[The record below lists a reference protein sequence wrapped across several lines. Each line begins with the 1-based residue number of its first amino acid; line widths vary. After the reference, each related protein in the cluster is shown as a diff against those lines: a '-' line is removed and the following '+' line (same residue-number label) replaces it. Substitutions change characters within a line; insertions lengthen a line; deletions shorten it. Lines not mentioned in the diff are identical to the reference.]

1 VLSRIPLQLL
11 DRYRPLSPWE
21 SFYLRTRWRLCPF
34 ELVESHVPRRGR
46 VLDFGCGY
54 GMLSNFLAL
63 KGPDRRVCGIDLNKA
78 RIEVAQRSSQGHPE
92 VSFQLGDV
100 RDFQGIPF
108 DGVVMTDVLHH
119 IDEDNVRVLLRIIR
133 SCLSDD
139 GTLVVLD
146 VDRFPRGKF
155 FTTYLIDRLLNLT
168 RSLHYRSRDLLMLL
182 LARCGFR
189 VHQVVPADRDLPLS
203 DVIYL
208 CKKGKSEPLPAPSPT
223 PPTEGGEILVQKS
236 TCKGCGS

>member
-1 VLSRIPLQLL
+1 MLSRIPLELL
-11 DRYRPLSPWE
+11 ERYKPLSAWE

-34 ELVESHVPRRGR
+34 ETVESHVPRKGS

-63 KGPDRRVCGIDLNKA
+63 KGPDRQVLGIDLNKA
-78 RIEVAQRSSQGHPE
+78 RIEVAVRSSQGHPE

-108 DGVVMTDVLHH
+108 DAVVMTDVLHH
-119 IDEDNVRVLLRIIR
+119 IDEDHVRVLLRIIR

-146 VDRFPRGKF
+146 VDRTPLRKF
-155 FTTYLIDRLLNLT
+155 YTTYLIDRLLNLT
-168 RSLHYRSRDLLMLL
+168 RSLHYRSRTLLTLL
-182 LARCGFR
+182 LSQSGFWVQR
-189 VHQVVPADRDLPLS
+189 VVPADQDLPLS

-208 CKKGKSEPLPAPSPT
+208 CKKDKEPASAR
-223 PPTEGGEILVQKS
+223 EVF
-236 TCKGCGS
+236 

>member
-11 DRYRPLSPWE
+11 KRYSPLSPWE

-34 ELVESHVPRRGR
+34 ELVESHVPQKGKI
-46 VLDFGCGY
+46 LDFGCGY

-63 KGPDRRVCGIDLNKA
+63 RSPDRRVLGIDLNRE
-78 RIEVAQRSSQGHPE
+78 RIEVAARSSRGHPE
-92 VSFQLGDV
+92 VSFLLGDV

-108 DGVVMTDVLHH
+108 DAVVMTDVLHH
-119 IDEDNVRVLLRIIR
+119 ISDDKVRVLLQIIG

-139 GTLVVLD
+139 GILVVLD
-146 VDRFPRGKF
+146 VDRSPRRKF
-155 FTTYLIDRLLNLT
+155 YTTYLIDRLLNLT
-168 RSLHYRSRDLLMLL
+168 RSLHYRSKEVLVHLLEGS
-182 LARCGFR
+182 GFQVR
-189 VHQVVPADRDLPLS
+189 HVVPADQDLPLS

-208 CKKGKSEPLPAPSPT
+208 CRKEKDG
-223 PPTEGGEILVQKS
+223 GGEILLGKS

>member
-1 VLSRIPLQLL
+1 VLSRIPLELL
-11 DRYRPLSPWE
+11 ERYKPLSAWE

-34 ELVESHVPRRGR
+34 ETVESHVPRKGS

-63 KGPDRRVCGIDLNKA
+63 KGPDRQVLGIDLNKA
-78 RIEVAQRSSQGHPE
+78 RIEVAVRSSQGHPE

-108 DGVVMTDVLHH
+108 DAVVMTDVLHH
-119 IDEDNVRVLLRIIR
+119 IDEDHVRVLLRIIR

-146 VDRFPRGKF
+146 VDRTPLRKF
-155 FTTYLIDRLLNLT
+155 YTTYLIDRLLNLT
-168 RSLHYRSRDLLMLL
+168 RSLHYRSRTLLTLL
-182 LARCGFR
+182 LSQSGFWVQR
-189 VHQVVPADRDLPLS
+189 VVPADQDLPLS

-208 CKKGKSEPLPAPSPT
+208 CKKDKEPASAR
-223 PPTEGGEILVQKS
+223 EVF
-236 TCKGCGS
+236 

>member
-1 VLSRIPLQLL
+1 LLTRIPLDLL
-11 DRYRPLSPWE
+11 ERYKPLSAWE

-34 ELVESHVPRRGR
+34 ETVESHVPRKGR
-46 VLDFGCGY
+46 ILDFGCGY

-63 KGPDRRVCGIDLNKA
+63 KSAGRQVLGIDLNEA
-78 RIEVAQRSSQGHPE
+78 RIEVAKRSSKGHPE

-100 RDFQGIPF
+100 RDFQGTPF
-108 DGVVMTDVLHH
+108 DAVVMTDVLHH

-133 SCLSDD
+133 SCLSDH

-146 VDRFPRGKF
+146 VDRSPLRKF
-155 FTTYLIDRLLNLT
+155 YTTYLIDRLLNLT

-182 LARCGFR
+182 LGRSGFR
-189 VHQVVPADRDLPLS
+189 VHQVVPADQGLPLS

-208 CKKGKSEPLPAPSPT
+208 CRKEKIG
-223 PPTEGGEILVQKS
+223 GGEIHFQER
-236 TCKGCGS
+236 TGKGRGSQGI

>member
-1 VLSRIPLQLL
+1 MLSRIPCQLL
-11 DRYRPLSPWE
+11 ERYKPLSAWE

-34 ELVESHVPRRGR
+34 ETVESHVPRKGR
-46 VLDFGCGY
+46 ILDFGCGY

-63 KGPDRRVCGIDLNKA
+63 KSPDRRVLGIDLNQA
-78 RIEVAQRSSQGHPE
+78 RIEVAKRSSKGHPE

-100 RDFQGIPF
+100 QDFQGIPF
-108 DGVVMTDVLHH
+108 DAVVMTDVLHH

-133 SCLSDD
+133 SCLSDH

-146 VDRFPRGKF
+146 VDRSPRRKF
-155 FTTYLIDRLLNLT
+155 CTTYLIDRLLNLT

-182 LARCGFR
+182 LGRSGFR
-189 VHQVVPADRDLPLS
+189 VHQVVPADQGLPLS

-208 CKKGKSEPLPAPSPT
+208 CKKDKEPAS
-223 PPTEGGEILVQKS
+223 GGEAV
-236 TCKGCGS
+236 

>member
-1 VLSRIPLQLL
+1 MLSRIPLQLL
-11 DRYRPLSPWE
+11 ERYSPLSPWE

-34 ELVESHVPRRGR
+34 ELVESHVPKRGR

-63 KGPDRRVCGIDLNKA
+63 KSPDRRVLGIDLNRE
-78 RIEVAQRSSQGHPE
+78 RIEVAKRSSKGHPE

-108 DGVVMTDVLHH
+108 DAVVMTDVLHH
-119 IDEDNVRVLLRIIR
+119 ISDDKVRMLLQIIR
-133 SCLSDD
+133 SCLSDN

-146 VDRFPRGKF
+146 VDRSPLGKF
-155 FTTYLIDRLLNLT
+155 LTTYVIDRLLNLT
-168 RSLHYRSRDLLMLL
+168 RSLHYRSRDLLMRLL
-182 LARCGFR
+182 GQSGLWI
-189 VHQVVPADRDLPLS
+189 HQAIPADQGLPLS

-208 CKKGKSEPLPAPSPT
+208 CTKEREPSSAEEKL
-223 PPTEGGEILVQKS
+223 
-236 TCKGCGS
+236 

>member
-1 VLSRIPLQLL
+1 MLSRIPLQLL
-11 DRYRPLSPWE
+11 ERYKPLSAWE

-34 ELVESHVPRRGR
+34 ETVESHVPRKGR
-46 VLDFGCGY
+46 ILDFGCGY

-63 KGPDRRVCGIDLNKA
+63 NSPDRQVLGIDLNKA
-78 RIEVAQRSSQGHPE
+78 RIEVAKRSSKGHPE

-100 RDFQGIPF
+100 RDFQGTPF
-108 DGVVMTDVLHH
+108 DAVVMTDVLHH

-133 SCLSDD
+133 SCLSDH

-146 VDRFPRGKF
+146 VDRSPLRKF
-155 FTTYLIDRLLNLT
+155 YTTYLIDRLLNLT

-182 LARCGFR
+182 LGRSGFR
-189 VHQVVPADRDLPLS
+189 VHQVVPADQGLPLS

-208 CKKGKSEPLPAPSPT
+208 CKKGKTEP
-223 PPTEGGEILVQKS
+223 GEFLFQER

>member
-11 DRYRPLSPWE
+11 ERYKPLSAWE

-34 ELVESHVPRRGR
+34 ETVESHVPRKGR
-46 VLDFGCGY
+46 ILDFGCGY

-63 KGPDRRVCGIDLNKA
+63 KSAGRQVLGIDLNEA
-78 RIEVAQRSSQGHPE
+78 RIEVAKRSSKGHPE

-108 DGVVMTDVLHH
+108 DAVVMTDVLHH

-133 SCLSDD
+133 SCLSDH

-146 VDRFPRGKF
+146 VDRSPFRKF
-155 FTTYLIDRLLNLT
+155 YTTYLIDRLLNLT
-168 RSLHYRSRDLLMLL
+168 RSLHYRSRDLLVPLL
-182 LARCGFR
+182 GQSGFW
-189 VHQVVPADRDLPLS
+189 VQEVVRADRDLPLS

-208 CKKGKSEPLPAPSPT
+208 CKKESEAPPAR
-223 PPTEGGEILVQKS
+223 EKI
-236 TCKGCGS
+236 

>member
-1 VLSRIPLQLL
+1 MLSRIPLQLL
-11 DRYRPLSPWE
+11 ERYSPLSPWE

-63 KGPDRRVCGIDLNKA
+63 KSPDRRVLGIDLNRE
-78 RIEVAQRSSQGHPE
+78 RIEVAKRSSKGHPE

-108 DGVVMTDVLHH
+108 DAVVMTDVLHH
-119 IDEDNVRVLLRIIR
+119 ISDDKVRVLLRIIR
-133 SCLSDD
+133 SCLSDN
-139 GTLVVLD
+139 GILVVLD
-146 VDRFPRGKF
+146 VDRCPLRKF
-155 FTTYLIDRLLNLT
+155 YTTYLIDRLLNLT
-168 RSLHYRSRDLLMLL
+168 RSLHYRSRDLLMHLL
-182 LARCGFR
+182 GQSDFW
-189 VHQVVPADRDLPLS
+189 VHHVVPADQDLPLS

-208 CKKGKSEPLPAPSPT
+208 CRKGEKPASA
-223 PPTEGGEILVQKS
+223 GG
-236 TCKGCGS
+236 TF

>member
-1 VLSRIPLQLL
+1 MLE
-11 DRYRPLSPWE
+11 RYKPLSTWE

-34 ELVESHVPRRGR
+34 ETVESHVPRKGR
-46 VLDFGCGY
+46 ILDFGCGY

-63 KGPDRRVCGIDLNKA
+63 KSPDRQVLGIDLNKA
-78 RIEVAQRSSQGHPE
+78 RIEVAMRSSKGHPE

-108 DGVVMTDVLHH
+108 DAVVMTDVLHH
-119 IDEDNVRVLLRIIR
+119 IDEERVQILLRIIR

-146 VDRFPRGKF
+146 VDRSPLRKF
-155 FTTYLIDRLLNLT
+155 FTTYVIDRLLNLT
-168 RSLHYRSRDLLMLL
+168 RSLHYRSRDLLILL
-182 LARCGFR
+182 LGQSGFQVR
-189 VHQVVPADRDLPLS
+189 QVVPADQDLPLS

-208 CKKGKSEPLPAPSPT
+208 CEKRRGEPLPPPSPT
-223 PPTEGGEILVQKS
+223 PPTRGGEILVKEKPCNS
-236 TCKGCGS
+236 CGP

>member
-1 VLSRIPLQLL
+1 MLSRIPLQLL
-11 DRYRPLSPWE
+11 ERYRPLSTWE

-34 ELVESHVPRRGR
+34 ETVESHVPRKGR
-46 VLDFGCGY
+46 ILDFGCGY

-63 KGPDRRVCGIDLNKA
+63 KSPDRQVLGIDLNEA
-78 RIEVAQRSSQGHPE
+78 RIEVANRSSKGHPE

-108 DGVVMTDVLHH
+108 DAVVMTDVLHH

-133 SCLSDD
+133 SCLSDH

-146 VDRFPRGKF
+146 VDRSPLRKF
-155 FTTYLIDRLLNLT
+155 YTTYLIDRLLNLT
-168 RSLHYRSRDLLMLL
+168 RSLHYRSRGLLMLL
-182 LARCGFR
+182 LGRSGFR
-189 VHQVVPADRDLPLS
+189 VHRVVPADPGLPLS

-208 CKKGKSEPLPAPSPT
+208 CRKEREPSS
-223 PPTEGGEILVQKS
+223 GEEKI
-236 TCKGCGS
+236 